1 MLRNGTAL
9 ASLLA
14 LTLSFAVSS
23 PAAAQN
29 NVMVIFDA
37 SGSMKRSA
45 GNESRLLAA
54 KRTVSE
60 TLASMPAGVR
70 TGLLVYGHRR
80 AKDCSDMEVVSPIG
94 ADEARTQARMVEGFE
109 AIGETPI
116 AGALDRAG
124 QAMKAFGGQSNSI
137 VLVTDGIEECRGDPC
152 AAADRLAGLGIG
164 VKVHVV
170 GFALKPGE
178 SNSLQCVVDKTG
190 GRYFDAGD
198 ANALKRTLAEVR
210 EIVVAQAPPAPQP
223 VVAAPPPPPAPKVS
237 VYFED
242 DFDGS
247 KLGELWDVSNRKEA
261 NFGVEKGNLLTL
273 VAGESGFRQG
283 GSPNRFLLKK
293 ELPNGDW
300 DLTLDLRGEYNSGR
314 DGAWLGVYK
323 DDKNFIGAY
332 LWANVAYCSEFVVSV
347 IKRSDG
353 EETLYNKRIAGSTTC
368 GFGKEDVP
376 AVLKKFAEKGGKLVL
391 SKRGREYTAR
401 VAMNAGVVQPDPLE
415 VGTDAL
421 SVLRLSGDPAFMVG
435 QHEAR
440 KGETLLYADKLQIL
454 AYE

>member
-1 MLRNGTAL
+1 MTAMRTGIL
-9 ASLLA
+9 AAALVLA
-14 LTLSFAVSS
+14 VAA

-45 GNESRLLAA
+45 GNESRIVAA

-60 TLASMPAGVR
+60 TLASMPSGVR
-70 TGLLVYGHRR
+70 SGLLVYGHRR
-80 AKDCSDMEVVSPIG
+80 AKDCTDMEVVSPIG
-94 ADEARTQARMVEGFE
+94 ADEPRTQARMVEGLE

-116 AGALDRAG
+116 AAALDRAG
-124 QAMKAFGGQSNSI
+124 QAMKAFKGQNNSI

-152 AAADRLAGLGIG
+152 AAAERLKELGIG

-178 SNSLQCVVDKTG
+178 SNALQCVVEKTG
-190 GRYFDAGD
+190 GTYFDAADG
-198 ANALKRTLAEVR
+198 AALRKTLAQVR
-210 EIVVAQAPPAPQP
+210 EIVAQAKPVKAPDVPAPL
-223 VVAAPPPPPAPKVS
+223 PPAPKFS
-237 VYFED
+237 VFFED
-242 DFDGS
+242 EFDGG
-247 KLGELWDVSNRKEA
+247 KLGELWDVANRKEA
-261 NFGVEKGNLLTL
+261 NFAVEKGNVLAL
-273 VAGESGFRQG
+273 VSGESGFRQG

-314 DGAWLGVYK
+314 DGAWLGVFK

-332 LWANVAYCSEFVVSV
+332 LWASVAFCSEFVVSV
-347 IKRSDG
+347 IKRSEG
-353 EETLYNKRIAGSTTC
+353 EETLYNKRIAGSAAC

-391 SKRGREYTAR
+391 SKRGREYTASA
-401 VAMNAGVVQPDPLE
+401 AMNAGVVQANPVE
-415 VGTDAL
+415 VKTDAL